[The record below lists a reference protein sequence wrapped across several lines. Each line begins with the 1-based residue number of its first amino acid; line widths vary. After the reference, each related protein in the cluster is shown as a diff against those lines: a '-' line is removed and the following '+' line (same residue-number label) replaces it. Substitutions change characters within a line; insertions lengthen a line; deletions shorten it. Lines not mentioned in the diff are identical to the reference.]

1 MCGNTIIRLSPA
13 IHHSPLALPSNSKSF
28 FYLLRHWF
36 IRPKKSR
43 TIVTQTPSHVH
54 HLFSASSRLSG
65 FADANLKSTI
75 HAESSSTPGHLHAHR
90 FITAK
95 QSKRWPP
102 MMQMGG
108 ARLCLHK
115 SSSTSSKPRIFKGT
129 AHARYV
135 SQHATS
141 KANTNAIPQLS
152 KSLVENGAE
161 EITRTATVDP
171 LPLQDITHIISNST
185 DFPEYEAA
193 SDALKSVVRPD
204 WVKASIAKGRLANP
218 RQYSPDP
225 RLFFSGL
232 VVCCADLPSGD
243 SDAIIGG
250 VLAMGGLYSSP
261 VSKMVTHIVALTM
274 DSDKCKTAV
283 SRNVKCKYVL
293 PHW

>member
-1 MCGNTIIRLSPA
+1 MD
-13 IHHSPLALPSNSKSF
+13 KVV
-28 FYLLRHWF
+28 LLT
-36 IRPKKSR
+36 RPR
-43 TIVTQTPSHVH
+43 
-54 HLFSASSRLSG
+54 
-65 FADANLKSTI
+65 STFTLL
-75 HAESSSTPGHLHAHR
+75 HAELHHTLAKLVLINYLEATQSWLLMIRMIHKSSLYLP
-90 FITAK
+90 
-95 QSKRWPP
+95 
-102 MMQMGG
+102 
-108 ARLCLHK
+108 K
-115 SSSTSSKPRIFKGT
+115 SSSTLCKPEIFKET
-129 AHARYV
+129 ARAKYV
-135 SQHATS
+135 SQHAQS
-141 KANTNAIPQLS
+141 KAHTDNIPQLA
-152 KSLVENGAE
+152 KSLLDNGAE
-161 EITRTATVDP
+161 EITRKATVDRV
-171 LPLQDITHIISNST
+171 PLQDITHIISSTT

-193 SDALKSVVRPD
+193 SDGLKSVVKPD

-274 DSDKCKTAV
+274 DSDMCKIAI